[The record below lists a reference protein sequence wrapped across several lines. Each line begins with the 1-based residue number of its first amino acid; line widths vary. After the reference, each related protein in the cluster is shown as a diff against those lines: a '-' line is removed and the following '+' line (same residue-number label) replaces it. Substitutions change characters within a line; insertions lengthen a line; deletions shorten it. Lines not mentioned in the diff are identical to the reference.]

1 MLRLHA
7 LGSLLAPSAFVSSL
21 QGLGNLGLQNFH
33 QRTLS
38 AASSSTAKITCFAA
52 AFIVPTLG
60 IPPILLGAAAA
71 STSKVQEQKSDFT
84 AGNGRQ
90 NKLKSILFDLP
101 RLELDFL
108 WFSVPICARGD
119 RTHPAHRLAAP
130 HPDLHLHHRDRG
142 GGSGRDVV
150 HRLGFAVRGLHLHLQ
165 HLQEHPE
172 SAGEGEKA
180 P

>member
-7 LGSLLAPSAFVSSL
+7 LGTLLALSASVSSL

-71 STSKVQEQKSDFT
+71 STSTEEKSDFT
-84 AGNGRQ
+84 AGIGRE
-90 NKLKSILFDLP
+90 NKLESILFDLL

-150 HRLGFAVRGLHLHLQ
+150 HRLGFAVSGLHLYLQ

-172 SAGEGEKA
+172 SAGEGEK
-180 P
+180 PP